1 MAETKRAAAY
11 IPWNSLL
18 TATEVLEQGLP
29 KRLDR
34 SVFPSFSGSMKSW
47 VLSAFAF
54 LDFTD
59 ENGNVTPRL
68 EEWVKSQE
76 AGRKEIMRAIVES
89 KYKALLDL
97 ADEPGTPDQFK
108 KEMEKLGVSGGTT
121 QRAVR
126 FFLAAAKFAGIDIP
140 ESWKKKKKSKV
151 SVSGSGSRRRRHRND
166 AGASDP
172 DGDGDGDGGAPDAA
186 GDTITLECGSTVTL
200 TVALNPLTL
209 SEADRMWLFGLI
221 DEFKSHASASEDGFE
236 DDEGDFDDEA

>member
-11 IPWNSLL
+11 IPWNSLR

-47 VLSAFAF
+47 ILSAFVF

-97 ADEPGTPDQFK
+97 ADESGTPDQFK
-108 KEMEKLGVSGGTT
+108 KEIEKLGVSGGTT

-126 FFLAAAKFAGIDIP
+126 FFLAAAKFAGIDVP
-140 ESWKKKKKSKV
+140 ESWKKIK
-151 SVSGSGSRRRRHRND
+151 VSGSGSVSRRRRPRND
-166 AGASDP
+166 GGAGEP
-172 DGDGDGDGGAPDAA
+172 DGDGDGGDPDEP
-186 GDTITLECGSTVTL
+186 GNTITLECGSTVTL
-200 TVALNPLTL
+200 TVALKPLTL
-209 SEADRMWLFGLI
+209 SEADRVWLFGLI
-221 DEFKSHASASEDGFE
+221 DEFKSHASSPEDDFE